1 MDGLTKCEHT
11 GLRVIDYASH
21 TVLYP
26 YTPGARRGRGYITPE
41 GEWVSVERR
50 AQNRAKIEKA
60 RNKRAE
66 YLIRESVKQ
75 AAANGGIFFTVTS
88 AGVSGRL
95 SGKIGRLI
103 WHMRRKYGLL
113 YYTWVREL
121 TKSGLVHWHFA
132 AVFTRRGMRLVN
144 WLKQSE
150 TPGGPARI
158 VELSNYWAALVGGQT
173 HGNSIR
179 LGWRYKNN
187 RPGAYL
193 LNFQAAGYLVKYLR
207 KDWKDR
213 PESEFRARRW
223 QTNFDF
229 LRPVR
234 FDILKVTF
242 FTGKK
247 IFEFKPVH
255 NDDIYWAHY
264 KLNAIP
270 PKHILNRDCDF
281 FTGNGTYWAQ
291 VWRKD
296 FRRYNINELE
306 KRVKMPGYTGGY
318 IYTFDRLPFELVQF
332 STN

>member
-1 MDGLTKCEHT
+1 MDGLTCEHT

-41 GEWVSVERR
+41 GEWISVEKR

-75 AAANGGIFFTVTS
+75 AAANGGVFFTVTS

-132 AVFTRRGMRLVN
+132 AVFTRRGLQLVR

-150 TPGGPARI
+150 KPGGPARI
-158 VELSNYWAALVGGQT
+158 VELSNYWAELVGGQT

-179 LGWRYKNN
+179 LGWKYRNN
-187 RPGAYL
+187 RPGSYL

-207 KDWKDR
+207 KDFQDR
-213 PESEFRARRW
+213 PETEFRARRW
-223 QTNFDF
+223 QTNMDF

-234 FDILKVTF
+234 FDILKQTLF
-242 FTGKK
+242 NGKR
-247 IFEFKPVH
+247 IFSFETVPGDELPHAIFNISPPV
-255 NDDIYWAHY
+255 
-264 KLNAIP
+264 
-270 PKHILNRDCDF
+270 PKHILHIESDVLV
-281 FTGNGTYWAQ
+281 GNGTYWAQ
-291 VWRKD
+291 IWRKKFQKFD
-296 FRRYNINELE
+296 LRELFKE
-306 KRVKMPGYTGGY
+306 AQKPGFAL
-318 IYTFDRLPFELVQF
+318 IAHNTFDRLPFELVQF
-332 STN
+332 SSN

>member
-1 MDGLTKCEHT
+1 MDSLTKVEHT
-11 GLRVIDYASH
+11 GLRCIDYHSH

-26 YTPGARRGRGYITPE
+26 YTPGARRGRGYITLE
-41 GEWVSVERR
+41 GEWVSVEKR

-132 AVFTRRGMRLVN
+132 AVFTRRGLQLVR

-150 TPGGPARI
+150 QPGGPVRI
-158 VELSNYWAALVGGQT
+158 VELSNYWAALVGGKT

-179 LGWRYKNN
+179 LGWKYRNN

-207 KDWKDR
+207 KDFQDR
-213 PESEFRARRW
+213 PETEFRARRW
-223 QTNFDF
+223 QTNMDF

-234 FDILKVTF
+234 FDVLKITL

-247 IFEFKPVH
+247 FFEFKTVH
-255 NDDIYWAHY
+255 NDDIYLADY
-264 KLNAIP
+264 SLSPIP
-270 PKHILNRDCDF
+270 PKHILNIESDF
-281 FTGNGTYWAQ
+281 FAGNGTYWAQ
-291 VWRKD
+291 IWRKD
-296 FRRYNINELE
+296 FRRWDLKKLAECE
-306 KRVKMPGYTGGY
+306 KIPGYSGGPV
-318 IYTFDRLPFELVQF
+318 YTFDRLPFELVQF
-332 STN
+332 SSN